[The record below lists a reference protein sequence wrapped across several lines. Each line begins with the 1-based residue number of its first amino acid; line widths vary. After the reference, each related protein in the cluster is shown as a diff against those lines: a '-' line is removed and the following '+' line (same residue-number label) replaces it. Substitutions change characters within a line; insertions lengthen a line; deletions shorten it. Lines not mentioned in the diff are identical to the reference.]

1 MHFSWV
7 AMTTWQEA
15 LADGKEGDVL
25 VPLTQQLVGNVASY
39 KNAAGSV
46 KSLLPK
52 AKAAGKAKGKAKAKA
67 ASWPEAE
74 AWMTGAPEADFER
87 SI

>member
-1 MHFSWV
+1 M
-7 AMTTWQEA
+7 
-15 LADGKEGDVL
+15 L

-67 ASWPEAE
+67 ASCPEAE
-74 AWMTGAPEADFER
+74 A
-87 SI
+87 